1 MLRLRWAPA
10 VSSSATCSLQTN
22 ISRYMQDRFLG
33 CLECQCMRI
42 ILGVELSVRGLV
54 QERAEQTTK
63 QLQQVFGNLQ
73 RGVADGLTVL
83 GSTLHTN
90 AG

>member
-1 MLRLRWAPA
+1 MS
-10 VSSSATCSLQTN
+10 VHESL
-22 ISRYMQDRFLG
+22 
-33 CLECQCMRI
+33 C
-42 ILGVELSVRGLV
+42 VELSVSGLL

-83 GSTLHTN
+83 GSTRHAN